1 MEDSVISEMLHCNDG
16 RSYWHVVPL
25 MKLASERASLN
36 SMAIH
41 ADIAK

>member
-1 MEDSVISEMLHCNDG
+1 MEDSVVSEMLHCNDR

-36 SMAIH
+36 STVIH
-41 ADIAK
+41 TDIAK